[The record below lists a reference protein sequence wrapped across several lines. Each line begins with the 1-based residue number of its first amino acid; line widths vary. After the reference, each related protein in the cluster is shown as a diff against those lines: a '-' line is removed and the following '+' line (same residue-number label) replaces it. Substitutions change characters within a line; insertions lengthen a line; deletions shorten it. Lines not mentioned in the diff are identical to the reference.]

1 MTQSISLRLPDGSTL
16 QRKSGRKTRSK
27 SSQPCRPV
35 STISNLFL
43 TSFAEQG
50 RLRLRDGQ
58 RPRKRALPPLG
69 TGRPLQTETGLSEI
83 DRAARRVNGR
93 ERPPSDHRTI
103 MTTRTPRVKRKRTTS
118 FREKLSFAAGRHEYE
133 CTSRFVHTHT
143 HTRMR
148 TQIRLGWSDLQ
159 CQDYTDCCTR
169 INFIVQAT
177 VCCVISLQAP

>member
-50 RLRLRDGQ
+50 RPRLRDGQ
-58 RPRKRALPPLG
+58 RPRRRALPPLG

-83 DRAARRVNGR
+83 DRAARRANGR
-93 ERPPSDHRTI
+93 ESPLSDHRTI
-103 MTTRTPRVKRKRTTS
+103 TTTRTPRVKRKRTTS
-118 FREKLSFAAGRHEYE
+118 FREKLSFGVGRHEYE
-133 CTSRFVHTHT
+133 CTSRFVHTDAHANT
-143 HTRMR
+143 DQAWLFGSSMS
-148 TQIRLGWSDLQ
+148 RLYRLLHSYQFHCSSNGL
-159 CQDYTDCCTR
+159 
-169 INFIVQAT
+169 
-177 VCCVISLQAP
+177 CVLSLHAP